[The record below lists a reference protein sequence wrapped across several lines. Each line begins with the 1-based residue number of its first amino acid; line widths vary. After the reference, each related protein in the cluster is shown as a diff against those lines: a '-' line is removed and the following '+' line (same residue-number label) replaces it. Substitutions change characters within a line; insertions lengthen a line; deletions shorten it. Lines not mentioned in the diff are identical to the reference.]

1 MLASLAQR
9 AYNTVT
15 SPFKPS
21 PSPAPPPLAPPP
33 PLEPVA
39 DDPGPASPSPST
51 RSPPS
56 RTHSARSL
64 DSPTADKPAREAPAP
79 VEDRPESPSPAA
91 AAPAPDAVEAMD
103 VEEVDDESS
112 AFAAKRTRTTRAGR
126 AEVDALETDDPAL
139 GPDGKPYLVAG
150 LYWSS
155 ALPPRTRDK
164 PASSTST
171 APIDWRTV
179 TPTRGTALP
188 PPVYHGETL
197 VDDERAFRL
206 PFDILR
212 DCYFAPEAAS
222 RTGKAKRKGKGRAA
236 DEGAAAAAAA
246 TKREGKGGDKTT
258 AADIAKREM
267 SKKPEPYRHIGQN
280 FYVDRKPDKA
290 EMPAIC
296 MCKFPERPTD
306 MGCGEGCINRLMQY
320 CCDPKKCPCGP
331 DRCANVPLNKR
342 EGVPEG
348 KDGLRVIWTGN
359 RGFGLK
365 TMVDIKE
372 GDFVIE
378 YRGEIISRDES
389 YRRVLT
395 TYKDQASY
403 YFMDYDGFEVIDAG
417 QRGNSARF
425 INHSCGPNLQVVRWR
440 LATVEEYQ
448 MGLFALHDIPA
459 GTELTYDYGWQ
470 DFSSLAA
477 PSFAAAAAAPS
488 ATADGT
494 PGGTIALSTSTAID
508 PARQRCYCG
517 AAACSGFLGGRKRA
531 DAKAKKAAAAAS
543 AAATAARGS
552 AKGRA
557 QGANKRKRDDDDD
570 DDNDADEEE
579 AERPTKR
586 PVFAQARVV
595 LPSSTVLAR
604 VQSEADV
611 GAGAGAGALKR
622 SGSGRKAA
630 REALG
635 KLLR

>member
-1 MLASLAQR
+1 MLASLAAR
-9 AYNTVT
+9 AYTTVT

-21 PSPAPPPLAPPP
+21 PSPAPPPP
-33 PLEPVA
+33 PLA
-39 DDPGPASPSPST
+39 DPASPSPST

-56 RTHSARSL
+56 GTHSAHSL
-64 DSPTADKPAREAPAP
+64 DSPTTDKIAQDASDLTAAVDSRP
-79 VEDRPESPSPAA
+79 VSPSPAA
-91 AAPAPDAVEAMD
+91 ASAPAPDAMD
-103 VEEVDDESS
+103 LEDDDDEPST
-112 AFAAKRTRTTRAGR
+112 FAAERTRTTRAGR
-126 AEVDALETDDPAL
+126 ADADAPDTDDPAL

-155 ALPPRTRDK
+155 ALPPRTRDT
-164 PASSTST
+164 PSSSSSSS
-171 APIDWRTV
+171 APTDWRKV

-212 DCYFAPEAAS
+212 DCYYAPEAAS
-222 RTGKAKRKGKGRAA
+222 RAGKGKGRKGRGRGGA
-236 DEGAAAAAAA
+236 DEADAAT

-267 SKKPEPYRHIGQN
+267 SKKPEPYRHIGKN
-280 FYVDRKPDKA
+280 VYVDRKPDKA
-290 EMPAIC
+290 ELPAIC
-296 MCKFPERPTD
+296 MCTLPARSTD
-306 MGCGEGCINRLMQY
+306 MGCGQGCINRLMQY

-378 YRGEIISRDES
+378 YRGEVISRDES

-395 TYKDQASY
+395 TYKDQGSY

-470 DFSSLAA
+470 DFSTLAA
-477 PSFAAAAAAPS
+477 PTFAAAPAAA
-488 ATADGT
+488 ADGT
-494 PGGTIALSTSTAID
+494 EGGGTIALSTSTAID

-517 AAACSGFLGGRKRA
+517 ASACSGFLGGRKRA
-531 DAKAKKAAAAAS
+531 DAKAKKAAAAA
-543 AAATAARGS
+543 AATTTSRGA

-557 QGANKRKRDDDDD
+557 SAANKRKRDDDDD
-570 DDNDADEEE
+570 DDDEGEGDDVD
-579 AERPTKR
+579 ERPSKR

-595 LPSSTVLAR
+595 LPTSTVLAR
-604 VQSEADV
+604 VQADAAP
-611 GAGAGAGALKR
+611 GAGAGAGGLKR

>member
-1 MLASLAQR
+1 MLASLAAR

-21 PSPAPPPLAPPP
+21 PSPAPPPPAPPP
-33 PLEPVA
+33 PHDPLA
-39 DDPGPASPSPST
+39 DDGGPASPSPST

-56 RTHSARSL
+56 RTPSAPSL
-64 DSPTADKPAREAPAP
+64 DSPTADKPARDAAPLAAA
-79 VEDRPESPSPAA
+79 ESRPESPSPAA
-91 AAPAPDAVEAMD
+91 SAPAPDAAVDMD
-103 VEEVDDESS
+103 VDENVDEPST
-112 AFAAKRTRTTRAGR
+112 FAAKRTRTTRAGR
-126 AEVDALETDDPAL
+126 ADADAPEKDDPAL
-139 GPDGKPYLVAG
+139 GPDGKPYLVSG

-164 PASSTST
+164 PSSS
-171 APIDWRTV
+171 APTDWRKV
-179 TPTRGTALP
+179 TPTRTTALP

-222 RTGKAKRKGKGRAA
+222 RAGKGKGRKGKGKGRAG
-236 DEGAAAAAAA
+236 DEGDSA

-258 AADIAKREM
+258 AADIAKREL

-290 EMPAIC
+290 ELPAIC
-296 MCKFPERPTD
+296 MCKLPERSTD
-306 MGCGEGCINRLMQY
+306 MGCGQGCINRLMQY

-331 DRCANVPLNKR
+331 DRCANLPLNKR
-342 EGVPEG
+342 EGIPEG

-389 YRRVLT
+389 YHRVLT
-395 TYKDQASY
+395 TYKDQGSY

-470 DFSSLAA
+470 DFATLAP
-477 PSFAAAAAAPS
+477 PSFAAAAAAPTS
-488 ATADGT
+488 STAADGT
-494 PGGTIALSTSTAID
+494 STPSGTIALSTSTAID

-531 DAKAKKAAAAAS
+531 DAKAKKVAAAAA
-543 AAATAARGS
+543 AAVGRG
-552 AKGRA
+552 AKSRA
-557 QGANKRKRDDDDD
+557 SGANKRKRDDEDDED
-570 DDNDADEEE
+570 EDADE
-579 AERPTKR
+579 RPAKR

-604 VQSEADV
+604 VQGEDATGAD
-611 GAGAGAGALKR
+611 AGAGAGGLKR

-630 REALG
+630 KEALG